1 MSDVDRGLV
10 WGLAVPNSVHPVC
23 VCWIPRVA
31 DRGGQTKDLKLVP
44 EVRGPNGIVEGGRW
58 TRAATNDGSYL
69 SEIPESDKGLA
80 AKGKVVEHYMLEKFI
95 DTFPHDLLDHGHF
108 LPYDQVGLT

>member
-31 DRGGQTKDLKLVP
+31 DGGGQTKDLKLVP

-58 TRAATNDGSYL
+58 TRAATNDGTCRKSPSPTKALPPKGRSL
-69 SEIPESDKGLA
+69 SIICWRSSST
-80 AKGKVVEHYMLEKFI
+80 HSHT
-95 DTFPHDLLDHGHF
+95 TF
-108 LPYDQVGLT
+108 LTMGI

>member
-1 MSDVDRGLV
+1 
-10 WGLAVPNSVHPVC
+10 
-23 VCWIPRVA
+23 
-31 DRGGQTKDLKLVP
+31 LVP

-80 AKGKVVEHYMLEKFI
+80 AKGKVVEHYMLEEFI